1 MKRIIIT
8 LLTILL
14 STLVHAI
21 PTIQGPSGLIT
32 VPTAESLK
40 YKEFNFA
47 IDSILN
53 EDDKSQS
60 LYYKVNLGT
69 FQNWE
74 LGFVGGKTPTEGVF
88 INAKYYLL
96 SDNSRFP
103 LSIAIGLQNL
113 ASKSLTDVYMV
124 VSKRFKGGFIGHFGF
139 NANFANKDVDPS
151 IMGGLEYL
159 LNEYI
164 SIIGDIDG
172 KRQTYVANA
181 GIALYLTESFVI
193 RGAVLDVGNNNDTRD
208 ISVGLSYT
216 QFL

>member
-1 MKRIIIT
+1 MKKLLLLLSILYST
-8 LLTILL
+8 LLF
-14 STLVHAI
+14 AI
-21 PTIQGPSGLIT
+21 PTIQGPSGLIS

-40 YKEFNFA
+40 FKEFNIA
-47 IDSILN
+47 VDSILN
-53 EDDKSQS
+53 EDEKSQS

-96 SDNSRFP
+96 SDNSKFP

-124 VSKRFKGGFIGHFGF
+124 ISKRFKGGFIGHFGF
-139 NANFANKDVDPS
+139 NANFSNKDIDPS
-151 IMGGLEYL
+151 IMGGVEYL

-172 KRQTYVANA
+172 KRQTYVGNA
-181 GIALYLTESFVI
+181 GVALYLTESFVI
-193 RGAVLDVGNNNDTRD
+193 RGAVLDLGNNDKSRD
-208 ISVGLSYT
+208 ISLGVSYT